1 MWNEVARMNETL
13 RTTIAATALLLL
25 MFVIQSLPLLRYR
38 SALFKVLPMV
48 MFLLPLEL
56 IAYTAWKNGSLR
68 NAVTDNLV
76 ILLPMVLG
84 DIFGW
89 TIGQWFRKILDAE
102 RAAGDTE
109 RGDDY

>member
-1 MWNEVARMNETL
+1 MNETL
-13 RTTIAATALLLL
+13 RQTIAFSALLLL

-56 IAYTAWKNGSLR
+56 IAHTAWETGSLL
-68 NAVTDNLV
+68 NAVTNNLV
-76 ILLPMVLG
+76 ILLPMIIG

-89 TIGQWFRKILDAE
+89 AIGQWFRKILDAE

-109 RGDDY
+109 TKDDS